1 MRENK
6 PLKFLVK
13 QVCYN
18 NTACELIAITHGYLL
33 TVKTN

>member
-1 MRENK
+1 MRK
-6 PLKFLVK
+6 KRPLMFLVK

-18 NTACELIAITHGYLL
+18 NTACEVIAITNGYLL

>member
-1 MRENK
+1 MRKNK
-6 PLKFLVK
+6 PLKFLIK

-18 NTACELIAITHGYLL
+18 NTACELIAITNGYLL